1 MKWKFELPNK
11 WVDQN
16 KRVWRVDLFIYY
28 MENEGMVKFFS
39 HLLHEKL
46 KVWLKNI
53 PKKLSEHARL
63 LGISEYCEDSTRN
76 REWHADWKNEA
87 TQKSLG

>member
-1 MKWKFELPNK
+1 MKGRFVHL
-11 WVDQN
+11 
-16 KRVWRVDLFIYY
+16 LHG
-28 MENEGMVKFFS
+28 NEGMVKFFS

-63 LGISEYCEDSTRN
+63 LWRSE
-76 REWHADWKNEA
+76 
-87 TQKSLG
+87 